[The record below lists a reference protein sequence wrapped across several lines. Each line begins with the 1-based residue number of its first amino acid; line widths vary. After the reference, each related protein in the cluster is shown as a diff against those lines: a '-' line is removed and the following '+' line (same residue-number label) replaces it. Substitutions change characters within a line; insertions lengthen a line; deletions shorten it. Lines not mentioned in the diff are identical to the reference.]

1 MSKEILYG
9 NLEEDIEVEVSL
21 PDEDMVYEGKD
32 EPTAKTII
40 ESLEKIIKSVLD
52 NGVNVILENDYE
64 HAYYLLNEKGNVLC
78 IDLSEYKKVNDDNS
92 EYACAI
98 FEYGNS
104 TPTVLFNTK
113 LTGSEIYKLLNI
125 DTTFF
130 TKSVENES
138 GKKYMFVTHQLT
150 YGKDWQNYKYSK

>member
-1 MSKEILYG
+1 MYDIMGIKRRSVIIMSKDLM
-9 NLEEDIEVEVSL
+9 
-21 PDEDMVYEGKD
+21 PKD
-32 EPTAKTII
+32 II
-40 ESLEKIIKSVLD
+40 ESLESIIKSVLD
-52 NGVNVILENDYE
+52 NGVNAASESDYDK
-64 HAYYLLNEKGNVLC
+64 AFDLLNEKGNVLC
-78 IDLSEYKKVNDDNS
+78 IDLSEHKKVNDDNT

-104 TPTVLFNTK
+104 TPTVLFDTK

-125 DTTFF
+125 DATFF